1 MKKEYQID
9 VNWRAFPLHPET
21 PKEGRLLADLFANK
35 PVNIDQMVAHLKQ
48 KAAELGLPFGD
59 RKKTYNSRLA
69 QELGLWAASKG
80 RGDAFHMAAFK
91 AYFVDGSNL
100 AQTDVLLGLAS
111 GVGLS
116 SEEAKSVLSEQ
127 KFKAAVDA
135 DWALSR
141 KMGVTAVPT
150 FIVNQDRL
158 VGAQPYE
165 VIEKLM
171 LANGVAKWANQ

>member
-1 MKKEYQID
+1 M
-9 VNWRAFPLHPET
+9 
-21 PKEGRLLADLFANK
+21 
-35 PVNIDQMVAHLKQ
+35 
-48 KAAELGLPFGD
+48 
-59 RKKTYNSRLA
+59 
-69 QELGLWAASKG
+69 WAASKG
-80 RGDAFHMAAFK
+80 RGEAFHMAAFK
-91 AYFVDGSNL
+91 AYFVDGRNL
-100 AQTDVLLGLAS
+100 AQTNVLLELAS
-111 GVGLS
+111 GAGLS
-116 SEEAKSVLSEQ
+116 GEEAKSVLSER

-171 LANGVAKWANQ
+171 LANGVEKRAEQ